1 MNQYIIFDNIIYT
14 YMAQSQVRV
23 DVAGDNI
30 TINNIATPINIDVLL
45 AQFRALCAAA
55 GAPIQD
61 DISFELL
68 NQNINRADSIKDGTN
83 IPTLDGL
90 KLFTDATWTLQDLK
104 GVIGGVKSHCIDN
117 NLIQRF
123 TFTRTKA
130 SGNDESRNWGLDTDN
145 FRIGYDAGLGLDT
158 LFPDVNYQSILI
170 ETFGKYIDPST
181 GGRDARLPFPIKQEL
196 YLSPALFQKFGYS
209 GDARCELRAT
219 NVGQD
224 EYNYDMTLAGSVIKN
239 TLKKRANDPNIR
251 TYFGGNV
258 SKNAFL
264 GDRTKTKQTD
274 KSLKHQLIVG
284 KGLGD
289 KLQVIILWIRSQLRL
304 PTGIATCDE
313 VVALLCII
321 LQLTFFLTS
330 TSRDDKNVKIDE
342 VLFYNPGGQNPR
354 AARERYNKE
363 YGIVLKSYDDMVA
376 LITLLRDNK
385 SIAVIASGG
394 GTEVLNIPDVF
405 YTAMIENL
413 KTIRVSIE
421 VNHNVENF
429 KPGDNV
435 SKIYGEMS
443 NLKQLTARQI
453 FKLNKSKTICQF
465 VRTAKTYTCDD
476 RIVYYPFDKPNLKQ
490 NDTDISR
497 RTFYDLFKQYHP
509 QGGGNA
515 QSGGMLGME
524 KMVKKY
530 KMGISLQNISDDAK
544 NNGDPYYMV
553 SMDPE
558 IRIIIEPNIPSYKE
572 SNFVYIDPIF
582 SWIKPG
588 DPIGTDVEG
597 EPIDESLTY
606 KILQNCR
613 PDGRFDA
620 NAALRIELYKLY
632 SQSTSSWDD
641 ITFWEVLNESME
653 VFVYDPRYDTPR
665 LTELI
670 SNFNRDMYIFENVT
684 DPMAMTTLGSE
695 TPPQLPT
702 DGARDT
708 DRTDQELRTT
718 PRATGQVQEAVIPKN
733 GDDLTGAMDTTT
745 SGSESPGSESGLD
758 GGSTRRRKYRN
769 TKRSK
774 KYITR
779 RKKTAKQSS
788 RTRRSTKRRRNKK
801 RRNITRKN

>member
-1 MNQYIIFDNIIYT
+1 
-14 YMAQSQVRV
+14 MAQSQVRV

-30 TINNIATPINIDVLL
+30 TINNISTPINIDVLL

-83 IPTLDGL
+83 IATLDGL

-158 LFPDVNYQSILI
+158 LFPGVDYRSILI

-181 GGRDARLPFPIKQEL
+181 GGRDARETFPTRGTTL
-196 YLSPALFQKFGYS
+196 ALTANLFAKFGYS
-209 GDARCELRAT
+209 GAAACRLQAT
-219 NVGQD
+219 NTGPD
-224 EYNYDMTLAGSVIKN
+224 KYNYQMLLVS
-239 TLKKRANDPNIR
+239 LPNISNIDKPR
-251 TYFGGNV
+251 VDDANIPTFFSGNAGK
-258 SKNAFL
+258 SKLLKESGQA
-264 GDRTKTKQTD
+264 DKKKQV
-274 KSLKHQLIVG
+274 IVG

-289 KLQVIILWIRSQLRL
+289 KLQVIILWIRSRMQGN
-304 PTGIATCDE
+304 TGIATCDE

-342 VLFYNPGGQNPR
+342 VLFYNPGGQNPI

-363 YGIVLKSYDDMVA
+363 YEIVLKSYDDMVA

-385 SIAVIASGG
+385 SISVIASGG

-405 YTAMIENL
+405 YNAMIEDL

-429 KPGDNV
+429 EPGDTA

-476 RIVYYPFDKPNLKQ
+476 SILYVPFDKHNLKQ

-515 QSGGMLGME
+515 QSGGMLGMV

-572 SNFVYIDPIF
+572 SDFVYIDPIF
-582 SWIKPG
+582 AWIKPG

-597 EPIDESLTY
+597 EPIDESLAY
-606 KILQNCR
+606 KILQNCN

-665 LTELI
+665 LTEMI
-670 SNFNRDMYIFENVT
+670 SNFNRDMYVFENVT
-684 DPMAMTTLGSE
+684 YPIAMTTLGSG

-708 DRTDQELRTT
+708 DRTDVVFPTT
-718 PRATGQVQEAVIPKN
+718 PRAAVPVQEAVMPKD
-733 GDDLTGAMDTTT
+733 GDNLTGAMDTTT

-779 RKKTAKQSS
+779 RKKTAKLSS
-788 RTRRSTKRRRNKK
+788 RTRRSKRRRINKK